1 MKLTV
6 PEFLQI
12 RERRSQDD
20 IKALIAH
27 VEAHLGVDPP
37 APEPSHSDV
46 PPFDAPP
53 EPQQVVEVTTTPPP
67 APVKPAVSNKRARQR
82 RSSGLTPR

>member
-27 VEAHLGVDPP
+27 VGAHLGVDPP
-37 APEPSHSDV
+37 QPEPSHSDV
-46 PPFDAPP
+46 PPSDAPP
-53 EPQQVVEVTTTPPP
+53 EPQQVVEVTAAPPP
-67 APVKPAVSNKRARQR
+67 AKPAAPSRARKR
-82 RSSGLTPR
+82 RSSGLTPH